1 MPKLKTLVLAMGGL
15 LVLSGPAYAAVTV
28 VNETDAAHTVTF
40 DLGAKEIEHKVKP
53 KGKVSE
59 ACPEGCGV
67 RFKGHDTMA
76 TDGDTLAIKSDVS
89 YPVHTGN

>member
-1 MPKLKTLVLAMGGL
+1 MAKLKTLALAMGGL
-15 LVLSGPAYAAVTV
+15 LALTGPAFAAVTV
-28 VNETDAAHTVTF
+28 VNETDTAHTVTF
-40 DLGAKEIEHKVKP
+40 DLGAKEIEKKVAP

-76 TDGDTLAIKSDVS
+76 ADGDTLAIRSGETS
-89 YPVHTGN
+89 PVHTGN

>member
-1 MPKLKTLVLAMGGL
+1 MAKLKTTALALGGL
-15 LVLSGPAYAAVTV
+15 LALSGPAFAAVTV
-28 VNETDAAHTVTF
+28 VNETDATHTVTF
-40 DLGAKEIEHKVKP
+40 DLGAKEIEHKVAP
-53 KGKVSE
+53 NGKVSE

-76 TDGDTLAIKSDVS
+76 TDGDTLAIKAGTS